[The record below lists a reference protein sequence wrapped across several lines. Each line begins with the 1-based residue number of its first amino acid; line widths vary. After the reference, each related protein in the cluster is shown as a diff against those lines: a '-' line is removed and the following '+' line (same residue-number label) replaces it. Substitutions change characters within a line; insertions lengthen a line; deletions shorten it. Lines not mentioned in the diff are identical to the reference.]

1 MSYDIG
7 LNVKSWDIALNDAD
21 LILIDDAARISQQ
34 IKISLQFW
42 LGEWFLNDT
51 LGIPY
56 RERICIKNPNLQ
68 HIRQIFRNAIQ
79 NVNGVTAV
87 NALDL
92 TVDASK
98 RVLTV
103 TYTAATTDGLI
114 TRRELLG
121 YG

>member
-1 MSYDIG
+1 MPYDIC
-7 LNVKSWDIALNDAD
+7 LNVKTWDIAFNNND
-21 LILIDDAARISQQ
+21 LILIDDAERIAQQ

-42 LGEWFLNDT
+42 LGEWFINTT
-51 LGIPY
+51 LGVPY
-56 RERICIKNPNLQ
+56 LERICIKNPNLQ
-68 HIRQIFRNAIQ
+68 HIRQIFRNTIQ

-87 NALDL
+87 TALDL
-92 TVDASK
+92 SVDAAK

-103 TYTAATTDGLI
+103 TYTATTQSGVI

>member
-7 LNVKSWDIALNDAD
+7 LDVKTWDIALQNNDF
-21 LILIDDAARISQQ
+21 ILIDNAERISQQ

-42 LGEWFLNDT
+42 LGEWFLNST
-51 LGIPY
+51 LGVPY
-56 RERICIKNPNLQ
+56 LERICVKSPNIQ
-68 HIRQIFRNAIQ
+68 HIRQIFRNTIQ

-87 NALDL
+87 NALNL
-92 TVDASK
+92 SVDASK

-103 TYTAATTDGLI
+103 SYTATTTDGVI
-114 TRRELLG
+114 TRKELLN

>member
-7 LNVKSWDIALNDAD
+7 LNVQTWDIALRNNDF
-21 LILIDDAARISQQ
+21 ILIDNAERISQQ

-42 LGEWFLNDT
+42 LGEWFLNST
-51 LGIPY
+51 LGVPY
-56 RERICIKNPNLQ
+56 LERICVKSPNIQ
-68 HIRQIFRNAIQ
+68 HIRQIFRNTIQ

-87 NALDL
+87 NALNL

-103 TYTAATTDGLI
+103 SYTATTTYGVI
-114 TRRELLG
+114 TRKELLN

>member
-1 MSYDIG
+1 MYDIG
-7 LNVKSWDIALNDAD
+7 LNVQTWDIALQNNDF
-21 LILIDDAARISQQ
+21 ILVDNAERISQQ

-51 LGIPY
+51 LGVPY
-56 RERICIKNPNLQ
+56 LERICVKNPNLQ
-68 HIRQIFRNAIQ
+68 HIRQIFRNTIQ
-79 NVNGVTAV
+79 NVSGVTAV

-103 TYTAATTDGLI
+103 TYTATTTDCVI
-114 TRRELLG
+114 TRKELLG

>member
-7 LNVKSWDIALNDAD
+7 LNVKTWDIALQNNDF
-21 LILIDDAARISQQ
+21 ILIDNAERISQQ

-42 LGEWFLNDT
+42 LGEWFLNTT
-51 LGIPY
+51 LGVPY
-56 RERICIKNPNLQ
+56 LERICVKNPNLQ
-68 HIRQIFRNAIQ
+68 HIRQIFRNTIQ

-103 TYTAATTDGLI
+103 TYTATTTDGVI

>member
-1 MSYDIG
+1 MPYDIG
-7 LNVKSWDIALNDAD
+7 LNVKSWDVALNGAD
-21 LILIDDAARISQQ
+21 FILIDDAERISQQ

-42 LGEWFLNDT
+42 LGEWFLNTT

-92 TVDASK
+92 TVDASE
-98 RVLTV
+98 RVLAV
-103 TYTAATTDGLI
+103 TYTAATKSGLI

>member
-1 MSYDIG
+1 MAYDIG
-7 LNVKSWDIALNDAD
+7 LNVQTWDIALQNNDF
-21 LILIDDAARISQQ
+21 ILIDNAERISQQ

-42 LGEWFLNDT
+42 LGEWFLNST
-51 LGIPY
+51 LGVPY
-56 RERICIKNPNLQ
+56 LERICVKNPNLQ
-68 HIRQIFRNAIQ
+68 HIRQIFRNVIQ
-79 NVNGVTAV
+79 NVSGIIAV

-103 TYTAATTDGLI
+103 SYKATTTDGVI
-114 TRRELLG
+114 TRKELLG

>member
-1 MSYDIG
+1 MPYDIA
-7 LNVKSWDIALNDAD
+7 LNVQNWDIALNGAD
-21 LILIDDAARISQQ
+21 LILIDDAERISQQ
-34 IKISLQFW
+34 IKITLQFW

-79 NVNGVTAV
+79 SVSGVTAV
-87 NALDL
+87 TALDL
-92 TVDASK
+92 TVDAAA

-103 TYTAATTDGLI
+103 TYTAATKTGLI

>member
-7 LNVKSWDIALNDAD
+7 LDVKTWDIALQNNDF
-21 LILIDDAARISQQ
+21 ILIDNAERISQQ

-42 LGEWFLNDT
+42 LGEWFLNST
-51 LGIPY
+51 LGVPY
-56 RERICIKNPNLQ
+56 LERICVKAPNIQ
-68 HIRQIFRNAIQ
+68 HIRQIFRNTIQ
-79 NVNGVTAV
+79 NVNGVTSV

-92 TVDASK
+92 TVDAAK

-103 TYTAATTDGLI
+103 SYTATTTDGVI
-114 TRRELLG
+114 TRKELLN

>member
-1 MSYDIG
+1 MAYDIG
-7 LNVKSWDIALNDAD
+7 LNVQTWDIALQNNDF
-21 LILIDDAARISQQ
+21 ILIDNAERISQQ

-51 LGIPY
+51 LGVPY
-56 RERICIKNPNLQ
+56 LERICVKNPNLQ
-68 HIRQIFRNAIQ
+68 HIRQIFRNVIQ
-79 NVNGVTAV
+79 NVSGIIAV

-103 TYTAATTDGLI
+103 TYTATTTDGVI
-114 TRRELLG
+114 TRKELLG

>member
-1 MSYDIG
+1 MAYDIG
-7 LNVKSWDIALNDAD
+7 LNVQTWDIALQNNDF
-21 LILIDDAARISQQ
+21 ILIDNAERISQQ

-42 LGEWFLNDT
+42 LGEWFLNT
-51 LGIPY
+51 QLGVPY
-56 RERICIKNPNLQ
+56 LERICVKSPNIQ
-68 HIRQIFRNAIQ
+68 HIRQIFRNTIQ
-79 NVNGVTAV
+79 NVSGVTAV

-103 TYTAATTDGLI
+103 TYTATTTDGVI
-114 TRRELLG
+114 TRKELLG

>member
-1 MSYDIG
+1 MPYDIA
-7 LNVKSWDIALNDAD
+7 LNVKSWDIALNGAD
-21 LILIDDAARISQQ
+21 LILIDNAERIAQQ

-51 LGIPY
+51 LGVPY
-56 RERICIKNPNLQ
+56 LERICVKNPNVQ
-68 HIRQIFRNAIQ
+68 HIRQIFRNTIQ

-92 TVDASK
+92 SVDAAQ

-103 TYTAATTDGLI
+103 TYTATTTDGVI